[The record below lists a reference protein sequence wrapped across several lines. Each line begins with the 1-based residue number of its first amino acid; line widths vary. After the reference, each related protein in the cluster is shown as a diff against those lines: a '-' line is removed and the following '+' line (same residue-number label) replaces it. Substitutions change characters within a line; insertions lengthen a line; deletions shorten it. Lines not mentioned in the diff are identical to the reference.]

1 MVAPR
6 KRSVT
11 APQAPLQPSQPPCHD
26 LQVCHVSCHR
36 QQDELHCLIA
46 LPGCSATLRP
56 IYSKRV
62 CNLPL
67 AQTLAEDLR
76 QRRQQAQVVPAQS
89 GLLSMDQARSL
100 LPLLA
105 DDPTVRRDGLRSS
118 QGSARAK
125 ATLQQWHTACLSA

>member
-1 MVAPR
+1 MHA
-6 KRSVT
+6 
-11 APQAPLQPSQPPCHD
+11 
-26 LQVCHVSCHR
+26 LQVCQVSCHS
-36 QQDELHCLIA
+36 QQDELHCLIV

-76 QRRQQAQVVPAQS
+76 QRHQQPQVVSAQS

-105 DDPTVRRDGLRSS
+105 DDPTVRG
-118 QGSARAK
+118 
-125 ATLQQWHTACLSA
+125 TQQWHTACQSAGWAGLRQ

>member
-1 MVAPR
+1 MC
-6 KRSVT
+6 
-11 APQAPLQPSQPPCHD
+11 Q
-26 LQVCHVSCHR
+26 VSCHSH
-36 QQDELHCLIA
+36 QDELHCLIA

-76 QRRQQAQVVPAQS
+76 QRHQQAQAVSGQS

-105 DDPTVRRDGLRSS
+105 EDPTVRRAGRVL
-118 QGSARAK
+118 
-125 ATLQQWHTACLSA
+125 L